1 MRLVRGHLLD
11 GDDVAA
17 VLVVGCDHLL
27 HGAAAEHVGQ
37 DHGEGLVAD
46 ELTGAPDRM
55 AQAER
60 LLLAGEA
67 RLPGLRLILGQKLE
81 LLGLAAAFERAVELV
96 GDVEMVLDHRLVAAG
111 DEDEVLDPG
120 GARLIDHVLH
130 DGAVDDAQ
138 HLLGDSLGCRQEP
151 GAETG
156 DGQNCFADT
165 LH

>member
-1 MRLVRGHLLD
+1 MKLVC
-11 GDDVAA
+11 A
-17 VLVVGCDHLL
+17 
-27 HGAAAEHVGQ
+27 
-37 DHGEGLVAD
+37 
-46 ELTGAPDRM
+46 
-55 AQAER
+55 
-60 LLLAGEA
+60 
-67 RLPGLRLILGQKLE
+67 GLRLVLGQKLE

-138 HLLGDSLGCRQEP
+138 HLLGDSLGGRQEP